1 MNNPSRENDQSQGAT
16 VSSATPTAST
26 TAQQPPLGT
35 PGTSSVR
42 VYDRPDKPQAG
53 INMTTLVL
61 MLIALL
67 VVGAIVWS
75 VIM

>member
-1 MNNPSRENDQSQGAT
+1 MNNPSRENDQNQGAT
-16 VSSATPTAST
+16 VYPSTPTASAST
-26 TAQQPPLGT
+26 QQPPLGT

-42 VYDRPDKPQAG
+42 VYDRPDKPQTG